1 MGNQISFKTIKAII
15 FSLLLFVVSKSSWA
29 NAEVFKQILLKAE
42 NASAISQSK
51 ECMNLLRGGLQESI
65 KAGNEYYTARFYLAI
80 ADEYLFINEID
91 SIDFYYQH
99 AHQIFKLLKDE
110 AGLIRSE
117 TGLLELSR
125 RTNPSSTM
133 DKYLELLNRARLLA
147 NKDIYYLVLEKIIM
161 VNNGMEN
168 YKEAFSQTHEC
179 INYYKAKGNTYLLA
193 IKYRE
198 IAALFFT
205 RSGSRQIEPY
215 DFDSSNYYHKKAIE
229 LSTKIQAN
237 RNLVFAYQRLSW
249 LLYKTDINAAWK
261 YIQMADSIDKKYKIH
276 SPQLPNIMSFSLFQM
291 GRVNEAIAKSYEAL
305 ALGMKARQ
313 LFIGIQAADQLCIYY
328 KASKRYD
335 SALYFKE
342 LSEMINDS
350 IRSQRNYKDAAKM
363 QARLEFEKETYE
375 KELLQKESLKR
386 QNLIILFTISGIV
399 VLLIITFI
407 LYRAYVLNKRSTAII
422 KAQNDEKTILIKEI
436 HHRVK
441 NNLSVISGI
450 LDLQKRNIK
459 DEKMLDV
466 FKDAK
471 SRINSM
477 ALVHINLYEQDDLTT
492 INSQVYFENLYK
504 TVNSAYKMSDKIIN
518 SEINC
523 EGVKINIDT
532 IIPLALITNE
542 LLTNS
547 FKYAFDGRQNG
558 VIKISL
564 KNTST
569 GYLMEYCDNGIGV
582 HHQSAEEK
590 HEGLGTMLI
599 SGLIKQLEGTMSVN
613 SDDKGMKYQFKFKG
627 IHV

>member
-1 MGNQISFKTIKAII
+1 MQKFII
-15 FSLLLFVVSKSSWA
+15 LLLFIVFCSNAQA
-29 NAEVFKQILLKAE
+29 NNEVYKEILLKAE
-42 NASAISQSK
+42 KASAISESGA
-51 ECMNLLRGGLQESI
+51 CMKLLRAGLQQSLAD
-65 KAGNEYYTARFYLAI
+65 KNEYYTARFYLAI
-80 ADEYLFINEID
+80 ADEYLLINEID
-91 SIDFYYQH
+91 SIDFYYQR
-99 AHQIFKLLKDE
+99 AHLIFERLKDE
-110 AGLIRSE
+110 TGLIRTE

-133 DKYLELLNRARLLA
+133 DKYLELLNRARLLV
-147 NKDIYYLVLEKIIM
+147 NKDLYYLVLEKIIM

-179 INYYKAKGNTYLLA
+179 INYYEGKGNTYLLA
-193 IKYRE
+193 IKFRE

-205 RSGSRQIEPY
+205 RSGSRQAEPY
-215 DFDSSNYYHKKAIE
+215 DFDSSIYYHKKAIE
-229 LSTKIQAN
+229 LSSKIHAN

-249 LLYKTDINAAWK
+249 LLYKKDIVEAWR
-261 YIQMADSIDKKYKIH
+261 YIQIADSIDKKYQIR

-291 GRVNEAIAKSYEAL
+291 GRVQEAIAKSYEAL

-407 LYRAYVLNKRSTAII
+407 LYRAYLLNKRSTAII

-450 LDLQKRNIK
+450 LDLQKRSIK

-477 ALVHINLYEQDDLTT
+477 ALVHINLYEQEDLTT

-504 TVNSAYKMSDKIIN
+504 TVNSAYKMNDKQIN
-518 SEINC
+518 SVIQC
-523 EGVKINIDT
+523 EGVNINIDT

-547 FKYAFDGRQNG
+547 FKYAFEGKQHGTIR
-558 VIKISL
+558 ISL
-564 KNTST
+564 KNT
-569 GYLMEYCDNGIGV
+569 GAGFLMDYSDDGMGV
-582 HHQSAEEK
+582 HHQTNSEK

-599 SGLIKQLEGTMSVN
+599 SGLIKQLDGTMTMN
-613 SDDKGMKYQFKFKG
+613 SDDAGMKYQFNFKG